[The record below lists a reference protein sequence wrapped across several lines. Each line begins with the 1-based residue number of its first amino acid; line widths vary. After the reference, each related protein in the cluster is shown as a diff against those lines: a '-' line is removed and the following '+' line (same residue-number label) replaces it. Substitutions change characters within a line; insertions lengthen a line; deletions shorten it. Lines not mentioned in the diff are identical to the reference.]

1 MASYFEA
8 MKPIFFTG
16 VTGTGKSVVTNDLLD
31 RLSKTP
37 EEGGNV
43 LPIPITFSGQTSA
56 KLVQLTIEAKFE
68 KTKNLLGPPVGKKI
82 VIFID
87 DVNMPSKE
95 EYEHSHQLN
104 CCDKR

>member
-1 MASYFEA
+1 

-37 EEGGNV
+37 EEGGANV

-68 KTKNLLGPPVGKKI
+68 KKTKR
-82 VIFID
+82 FTR
-87 DVNMPSKE
+87 SA
-95 EYEHSHQLN
+95 
-104 CCDKR
+104 CR

>member
-1 MASYFEA
+1 MSIIN
-8 MKPIFFTG
+8 K
-16 VTGTGKSVVTNDLLD
+16 TNDLLD

-37 EEGGNV
+37 EEGGANV

-68 KTKNLLGPPVGKKI
+68 KKRKDLLGPPVGKKI

-95 EYEHSHQLN
+95 EYGAQPPIELLRQTLDHA
-104 CCDKR
+104 